1 MNDNEN
7 TREEI
12 NESEDVRV
20 PEEEQSEERLE
31 PQSQE
36 EDTTTDENLN
46 AEDSAPHTE
55 TSSTPK
61 SSNHPKPK
69 SSNTH
74 RSLMTV
80 GIMLSAISIIIMIAV
95 STSIIIGL
103 VGGLGKVAF
112 IPVAGIPYYSDTT
125 DDSEVIAKAMESV
138 VVISVDAETSGGT
151 GSGIILSAN
160 GYIVTNYHVVEDTT
174 AIYVQLYGSS
184 NNVKAEL
191 IGYSKHDDIAVIKI
205 NKTGLRPATFVSDC
219 SACKPGQK
227 VYAIGSPKGTD
238 YSYSVTTGI
247 ISAVNRNVKI
257 YDGSTLKK
265 KMRMI
270 QTDAAVNPGNSGGA
284 LINAFGQVIGI
295 VTLKLDGV
303 DGMGFALPSDGVL
316 PLVNAII
323 ENGNTDG
330 IKSTIV
336 SGRPLIGITCVSVQ
350 KDTWYVNT
358 DSGVMMVSEE
368 YAEANPETVFRANEE
383 GIYIQTISE
392 GMDAHGK
399 LSKGDIITKI
409 GNIRVYTAEQL
420 ISVLNNHYGGDTITL
435 TVYRDGEYITVDITL
450 KESPI
455 E

>member
-36 EDTTTDENLN
+36 EDTTTDEILN
-46 AEDSAPHTE
+46 AEDSEPHTE

-74 RSLMTV
+74 RSLMTA

-160 GYIVTNYHVVEDTT
+160 GYIVTNYHVVEGAT

-350 KDTWYVNT
+350 KDTWYVST

-368 YAEANPETVFRANEE
+368 YAEANPETAFRANEE